1 MKLTQYLVRLNFEG
15 LKEPTKNQLNML
27 DQVTKKK
34 KEVKKVQLD
43 PDHPDFDSEEEYGN
57 EVKEYVS
64 SSEEE
69 DDEEEGES
77 DQEDKED
84 GSELV
89 SDDEEAGAEIKKP
102 VPKPRKQVEYAVKK
116 TPPNEYL
123 VKREATLLAILKRSF
138 KERVIIFANEKIQC
152 TRLNALLTIFGL
164 KCAEVHG
171 NLK

>member
-1 MKLTQYLVRLNFEG
+1 
-15 LKEPTKNQLNML
+15 ML

-34 KEVKKVQLD
+34 KEVKKQSLD

-64 SSEEE
+64 SSEE
-69 DDEEEGES
+69 DDEEGEY
-77 DQEDKED
+77 DQEDDLD

-89 SDDEEAGAEIKKP
+89 SDDEEGLGGDSGKKP
-102 VPKPRKQVEYAVKK
+102 AAKPRTQVEYAVKK

-123 VKREATLLAILKRSF
+123 VKREATLISILKRSF
-138 KERVIIFANEKIQC
+138 KDRVIIFANEKIQC

-171 NLK
+171 NLKQADRL

>member
-1 MKLTQYLVRLNFEG
+1 MQG
-15 LKEPTKNQLNML
+15 LKICQT
-27 DQVTKKK
+27 
-34 KEVKKVQLD
+34 
-43 PDHPDFDSEEEYGN
+43 EYGN

-69 DDEEEGES
+69 DEEGES
-77 DQEDKED
+77 DQDDEED

-89 SDDEEAGAEIKKP
+89 SDDEQGGAETKKP
-102 VPKPRKQVEYAVKK
+102 VHKPRMQVEYAVKK

-138 KERVIIFANEKIQC
+138 KERVIIFSNEKIQC

-171 NLK
+171 NLKQADRL